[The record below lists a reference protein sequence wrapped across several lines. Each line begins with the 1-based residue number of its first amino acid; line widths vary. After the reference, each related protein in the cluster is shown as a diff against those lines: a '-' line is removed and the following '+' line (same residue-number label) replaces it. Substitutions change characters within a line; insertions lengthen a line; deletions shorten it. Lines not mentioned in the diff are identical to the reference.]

1 MIRALML
8 SALLLAGQATAA
20 DTASN
25 PFGVQN
31 GALPVDQAT
40 KAHKPKKPRQGHT
53 APAASGAGCS
63 NLPTRCSDGATCA
76 DFQRALHC
84 GMTRLDRDHDGVA
97 CDKQCQ

>member
-20 DTASN
+20 DTTN
-25 PFGVQN
+25 PFGVQD
-31 GALPVDQAT
+31 GALPSDHAP
-40 KAHKPKKPRQGHT
+40 KAKKPKKSRQAQK

>member
-8 SALLLAGQATAA
+8 SLLLLSGPAVAA
-20 DTASN
+20 DTAN
-25 PFGVQN
+25 PFGVEN
-31 GALPVDQAT
+31 GRLPVPSAEAKPQ
-40 KAHKPKKPRQGHT
+40 KPKKAKKAKQ
-53 APAASGAGCS
+53 AAAASGAGCS